1 VNSLTQQE
9 MLPDPVAALG
19 LAANIFQFVEQ
30 GCKLVSKG
38 KQLYKSADGAL
49 KENVDIEIIA

>member
-38 KQLYKSADGAL
+38 KQLYKSADGVL